1 MDAVAK
7 LTAIAEIKKLKAT
20 YFLGVDTQDLDL
32 LRNEVLHPDVT
43 FQFSEYR
50 KEPFASADE
59 VLAMFAEGLKGKHSV
74 HHGHMPV
81 IELTSESSAKGI
93 WAMEDRIYWGA
104 PDDKVKGAMFL
115 HGFGHYH
122 ETYVKTDAGWRIE
135 TVRLTRL
142 HLKTN
147 NIF

>member
-7 LTAIAEIKKLKAT
+7 LTAISAIKQLKAK
-20 YFLGVDTQDLDL
+20 YFLWVDTQDFDM
-32 LRNEVLHPDVT
+32 LRKEVLHPDVT
-43 FQFSEYR
+43 FQLSEFR
-50 KEPFASADE
+50 EEPFRSADE
-59 VLAMFAEGLKGKHSV
+59 VLAMFAEGLAGKHSV

-81 IELTSESSAKGI
+81 IEILSETSAKGI

-104 PDDKVKGAMFL
+104 PDAQQKGAMYL

-122 ETYVKTDAGWRIE
+122 ETYGKTEAGWRIE

-142 HLKTN
+142 HLR
-147 NIF
+147 NITIF

>member
-7 LTAIAEIKKLKAT
+7 LTAIAAIKQLKAK
-20 YFLGVDTQDLDL
+20 YFLGVDTQDFDL
-32 LRNEVLHPDVT
+32 LRKEVLHPDVT
-43 FQFSEYR
+43 FQFSEFR
-50 KEPFASADE
+50 KEPFTSADE
-59 VLAMFAEGLKGKHSV
+59 VLAMFGEGLNGKHSV

-81 IELTSESSAKGI
+81 IELTSDTTAKGI

-104 PDDKVKGAMFL
+104 PDDTVKGAMYL

-122 ETYVKTDAGWRIE
+122 ETYVKTEADWRIE

-142 HLKTN
+142 HLQTN
-147 NIF
+147 TIF